1 MLKIKTTMT
10 ASLSAQDQIA
20 ALMADAMP
28 DKILAFKFAPTT
40 QERIITLVNRKKDGI
55 LSASE
60 KEELEKYLA
69 YDLLI
74 GLAKARAA
82 QQLHAL

>member
-1 MLKIKTTMT
+1 MT

-28 DKILAFKFAPTT
+28 EKIMAFKFAPAI
-40 QERIITLVNRKKDGI
+40 QDRIFELVNLKKEGV
-55 LSASE
+55 LAASE
-60 KEELEKYLA
+60 KDELEKYLA

-82 QQLHAL
+82 QHINAR